1 MTKYLYM
8 NNKKVLSN
16 LLWRFTERCGAQV
29 IQLVVQIVLARLLAP
44 EAYGTIAIVVVIA
57 NIFQVFVDSGLG
69 NALIQKK
76 DADDLDFSSVFYFN
90 VVCCLILYGVVF
102 FTAPLIS
109 NFYNNPEL
117 TPIVRVLCLTIV
129 VSGLKNVQQAYVSKT
144 LQFKKFFWATLIGT
158 LISAA
163 VGISMAYLGFGVW
176 ALVAQRLTNLVI
188 DTLAIW
194 LFVAWRP
201 KLMFSFDRLKGL
213 ISYGWKLLASAV
225 LDTVYNN
232 LWQMIIGKVYTKSD
246 LAYYNQGNQFP
257 NVIVTNI
264 NASIDSV
271 LLPVMSNEQDD
282 TNRVRLMTSR
292 AIKTSTYLMSPLMMG
307 LAFTADSVVEILL
320 TEKWLPCVMFLRI
333 FCITY
338 MFYPIHTANLN
349 AIKALGRTDMFLKLE
364 IAKKCVGLVL
374 LIVSVRIS
382 VEAMAY
388 SLLISSV
395 CSQIINAWPNRKL
408 LGYSYTQQI
417 RDILPNIALSVFMGV
432 VVYAVHFLRLRPFI
446 TLIIQVPLG
455 VLVYF
460 VGSIITKNSSFIYLL
475 GIVKPALSKITKRG

>member
-1 MTKYLYM
+1 MS
-8 NNKKVLSN
+8 NKKVLSN
-16 LLWRFTERCGAQV
+16 LLWRFAERCGAQV
-29 IQLVVQIVLARLLAP
+29 IQFVVQIVLARLLAP
-44 EAYGTIAIVVVIA
+44 EAYGTIALVVVIA

-90 VVCCLILYGVVF
+90 IVCCLILYGVVF

-109 NFYNNPEL
+109 DFYNNAEL

-144 LQFKKFFWATLIGT
+144 LQFKKFFGATLIGT
-158 LISAA
+158 LISAV

-176 ALVAQRLTNLVI
+176 ALVAQRLTNLII

-194 LFVAWRP
+194 LLVEWRP
-201 KLMFSFDRLKGL
+201 RLMFSFARLRGL

-292 AIKTSTYLMSPLMMG
+292 AIKTSTYLMAPLMMG
-307 LAFTADSVVEILL
+307 LAFTADAVVVLLL

-349 AIKALGRTDMFLKLE
+349 AIKALGRSDIFFKLE
-364 IAKKCVGLVL
+364 IAKKCVGLIL

-388 SLLISSV
+388 SLLVSSV
-395 CSQIINAWPNRKL
+395 CSQIINSWPNRKL
-408 LGYSYTQQI
+408 LGYSYVQQVK
-417 RDILPNIALSVFMGV
+417 DILPNIVLAVFMGV
-432 VVYAVHFLRLRPFI
+432 VVYMVRFLGLRPII

-455 VLVYF
+455 VVLYL
-460 VGSIITKNSSFIYLL
+460 VGSIITKNSSFIYLV
-475 GIVKPALSKITKRG
+475 GIVKPALNKITK